1 MVHFEGDNDVWVK
14 GLGFRICSLRFR
26 VQGLRFED
34 LVHFEGDVKDL
45 GHGAFRGQRP
55 GAF

>member
-34 LVHFEGDVKDL
+34 LVHFEGDDDV
-45 GHGAFRGQRP
+45 GSRV
-55 GAF
+55 